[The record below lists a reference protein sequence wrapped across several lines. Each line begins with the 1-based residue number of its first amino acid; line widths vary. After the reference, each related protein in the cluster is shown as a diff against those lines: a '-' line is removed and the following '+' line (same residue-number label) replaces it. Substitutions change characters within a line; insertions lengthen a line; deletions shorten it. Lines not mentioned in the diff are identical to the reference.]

1 MFALPVF
8 GQEWG
13 NLSMTFYFDS
23 SDVPLRKPV
32 EVPGDPLCMP
42 ENLKPLSEALLV
54 DPQTKGIEN
63 IVFYLDTKLSPLET
77 TQIHPELR
85 EPTHSNV
92 DLSIRDCVYSPHVFL
107 LRVGQKLSL
116 FNADRYGHNPNF
128 LFFNNDLES
137 RLQPP
142 DYTIELSP
150 KLSEK
155 APTPIR
161 CNLHPWMQAY
171 AVVLDHPYVGIS
183 DRNGHLEIKNL
194 PTEKE
199 LTFRIWHESLA
210 GQLSF
215 LTIRGEKKGLNQN
228 RLRIKISQGEN
239 DFGRIPLP
247 PSGFLK

>member
-1 MFALPVF
+1 MFASPVF
-8 GQEWG
+8 SQQWG
-13 NLSMTFYFDS
+13 NLSMTFFFDS
-23 SDVPLRKPV
+23 TDVPVRKPV
-32 EVPGDPLCMP
+32 EVTGDPLCMP

-54 DPQTKGIEN
+54 DPQTRGIEN
-63 IVFYLDTKLSPLET
+63 VVFFLDSKLSSLET
-77 TQIHPELR
+77 VQIHPDLR
-85 EPTHSNV
+85 EPARSTIE
-92 DLSIRDCVYSPHVFL
+92 LSIRDCVYSPHVFL

-183 DRNGHLEIKNL
+183 DRQGRLEIKNL
-194 PTEKE
+194 PVGKE
-199 LTFRIWHESLA
+199 LTFRIWHESLV
-210 GQLSF
+210 GQLSS
-215 LTIRGEKKGLNQN
+215 LTIRGEKWALTQN
-228 RLRIKISQGEN
+228 RLRLKISQGEN

-247 PSGFLK
+247 PTGFLK